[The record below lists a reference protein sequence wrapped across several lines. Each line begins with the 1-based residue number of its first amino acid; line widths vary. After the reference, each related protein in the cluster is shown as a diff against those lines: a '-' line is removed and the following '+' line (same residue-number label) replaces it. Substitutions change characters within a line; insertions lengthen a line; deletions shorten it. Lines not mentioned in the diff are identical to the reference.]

1 MTTYTAPLRDMRFV
15 MEELCGMGEIATLPG
30 LADAT
35 PDLVAA
41 VLEEAAK
48 VAGEVLAPIN
58 QQGDV
63 EGSRLVDGHVTTPPG
78 WKEAYTTF
86 IEGGWNGAVN
96 EPEWGGMGLPWLVN
110 VAVQEMFQGA
120 NMAFSLCPMLT
131 QGAIE
136 AISLNGSE
144 ELKQRFLPKMVAGE
158 WTGTMNLTEPQAGSD
173 LGAVRTRAERAE
185 GHYLISGQKIF
196 ITYGDHDLTANIIHL
211 VLARTPDAPPGVKGI
226 SLFVV
231 PKFIDDGNGAAPRPN
246 DVQCVSI
253 EHKLGI
259 HASPTAVMSFGDRGG
274 AVGYLV
280 GEENR
285 GLEYMFVMM
294 NLERLVVGLQAL
306 GVSERAYQQAVA
318 YARERIQGQPIGS
331 RAGERLPII
340 HHPGIRRELMLM
352 RAEIEA
358 MRAVAYAAGRASD
371 LYYRHPDADERAR
384 NKARLDLLTPVVK
397 GWCTERSVDLTS
409 INIQIHGGMGYVEET
424 GASQYFRDARI
435 TSIYEGTTA
444 IQANDL
450 VGRKIIRDEAKTAR
464 ALFQEMQ
471 NLDPALA
478 SNADPAAPV
487 IRAALKAGVDEASRV
502 VDWVLE
508 AHRRDPRLPAAASIS
523 VLLLFGTLAG
533 GYEMARA
540 ALAAG
545 QRLADGGAGDP
556 DFLAAK
562 IATARFYAQQ
572 VMPRIGALGRAIVDG
587 SETALAL
594 DTELF

>member
-1 MTTYTAPLRDMRFV
+1 MTTYAAPLRDMRFV
-15 MEELCGMGEIATLPG
+15 MEELCGLQDIATLPG
-30 LADAT
+30 LGDAT

-63 EGSRLVDGHVTTPPG
+63 EGSRLVDGGVLTPTG
-78 WKEAYTTF
+78 WKDAYTTF

-96 EPEWGGMGLPWLVN
+96 EPKWGGMGLPWLVN
-110 VAVQEMFQGA
+110 AAVQEMFHAA
-120 NMAFSLCPMLT
+120 NMAFALCPMLT

-136 AISLNGSE
+136 AIGLNGSD
-144 ELKQRFLPKMVAGE
+144 ELKQRFLPKMVSGE

-173 LGAVRTRAERAE
+173 LGAVRSRAERAD

-196 ITYGDHDLTANIIHL
+196 ITYGDHDLTENIIHL

-231 PKFIDDGNGAAPRPN
+231 PKIILDDDGNPVRPN
-246 DVQCVSI
+246 DVSCVSI

-259 HASPTAVMSFGDRGG
+259 HGSPTAVLSFGDHGG

-294 NLERLVVGLQAL
+294 NLERLVVGIQGL
-306 GVSERAYQQAVA
+306 GISERAYQQAVA
-318 YARERIQGQPIGS
+318 YARERVQGQPIGIK
-331 RAGERLPII
+331 GERAPILY
-340 HHPGIRRELMLM
+340 HPGIRRKLMAM

-358 MRAVAYAAGRASD
+358 MRALIYAAARASD
-371 LYYRHPDADERAR
+371 IYYRHPDADERAR

-409 INIQIHGGMGYVEET
+409 IGVQIHGGMGYIEET
-424 GASQYFRDARI
+424 GASQHFRDARI
-435 TSIYEGTTA
+435 TPIYEGTTA

-450 VGRKIIRDEAKTAR
+450 VGRKIIRDDAKSVRTLLQEMR
-464 ALFQEMQ
+464 AL
-471 NLDPALA
+471 DGALA
-478 SNADPAAPV
+478 SNTDDAAPV
-487 IRAALKAGVDEASRV
+487 LRAALTSGIDDAGKV
-502 VDWVLE
+502 VDWLLD
-508 AHRRDPRLPAAASIS
+508 AARRDPRLPMAAANS
-523 VLLLFGTLAG
+523 VLHLMGTLVG
-533 GYEMARA
+533 GYEMART

-545 QRLADGGAGDP
+545 RRLAAGDGDP

-562 IATARFYAQQ
+562 LTTARYYAQH
-572 VMPRIGALGRAIVDG
+572 VMPRISALGRAIIDG
-587 SETALAL
+587 SETVLAL
-594 DTELF
+594 DPEAF

>member
-1 MTTYTAPLRDMRFV
+1 MSIYAAPIRDMRFV
-15 MEELCGMGEIATLPG
+15 MEELCGLEEIASLPG
-30 LADAT
+30 LEEAT

-63 EGSRLVDGHVTTPPG
+63 QGSQLVDGQVVTPDG

-86 IEGGWNGAVN
+86 TEGGWNGAVN

-110 VAVQEMFQGA
+110 AAVQEMIHGA
-120 NMAFSLCPMLT
+120 NMAFALCPMLT

-144 ELKQRFLPKMVAGE
+144 KLKQQFLPKMVSGE

-173 LGAVRTRAERAE
+173 LGAVRTRAERLD
-185 GHYLISGQKIF
+185 GHYLITGQKIF
-196 ITYGDHDLTANIIHL
+196 ITYGDHDLTDNIIHL
-211 VLARTPDAPPGVKGI
+211 VLARLPDAPAGVKGI

-231 PKFIDDGNGAAPRPN
+231 PKFILEDDGTPGRRN

-259 HASPTAVMSFGDRGG
+259 HGSPTAVLSFGDQGG

-294 NLERLVVGLQAL
+294 NLERLVVGIQGL
-306 GVSERAYQQAVA
+306 GVSEHAYQQAVA
-318 YARERIQGQPIGS
+318 YARERIQGQPVGTN
-331 RAGERLPII
+331 GDERLPII
-340 HHPGIRRELMLM
+340 HHPSIRRDLMAM

-358 MRAVAYAAGRASD
+358 MRAVAYAAARASD
-371 LYYRHPDADERAR
+371 LYYRHPDEAERQR
-384 NKARLDLLTPVVK
+384 NKSRLDLLTPVVK
-397 GWCTERSVDLTS
+397 GWCTERSVELTS
-409 INIQIHGGMGYVEET
+409 IGVQVHGGMGYIEET
-424 GASQYFRDARI
+424 GASQHFRDARI
-435 TSIYEGTTA
+435 TPIYEGTTA

-450 VGRKIIRDEAKTAR
+450 VGRKIIRDGAKSARSLFAEMR
-464 ALFQEMQ
+464 AL
-471 NLDPALA
+471 DGGLA
-478 SNADPAAPV
+478 SNADESAAV
-487 IRAALKAGVDEASRV
+487 MRTALKSAIDDASAV
-502 VDWVLE
+502 VDWLLDV
-508 AHRRDPRLPAAASIS
+508 ARRDPRLPAAASIK
-523 VLLLFGTLAG
+523 VLHVFGTLLG

-540 ALAAG
+540 LLAASKQLAAG
-545 QRLADGGAGDP
+545 EGDP
-556 DFLAAK
+556 QFLKAK
-562 IATARFYAQQ
+562 VVTARFYAEQILPQ
-572 VMPRIGALGRAIVDG
+572 TASLRGAIADA
-587 SETALAL
+587 SETALAF
-594 DTELF
+594 DVDSF

>member
-1 MTTYTAPLRDMRFV
+1 MSIYAAPIRDMRFV
-15 MEELCGMGEIATLPG
+15 MEELCGLEEIASLPG
-30 LADAT
+30 LEEAT

-63 EGSRLVDGHVTTPPG
+63 QGSQLVDGQVVTPDG
-78 WKEAYTTF
+78 WKDAYTTF
-86 IEGGWNGAVN
+86 TEGGWNGAVN

-110 VAVQEMFQGA
+110 AAVQEMIHGA
-120 NMAFSLCPMLT
+120 NMAFALCPMLT

-144 ELKQRFLPKMVAGE
+144 ELKQQFLPKMVSGE

-173 LGAVRTRAERAE
+173 LGAVRTRAERLD
-185 GHYLISGQKIF
+185 GHYLITGQKIF
-196 ITYGDHDLTANIIHL
+196 ITYGDHDLTDNIIHL
-211 VLARTPDAPPGVKGI
+211 VLARLPDAPAGVKGI

-231 PKFIDDGNGAAPRPN
+231 PKFILEEDGAPGRRN

-259 HASPTAVMSFGDRGG
+259 HGSPTAVLSFGDNGG

-294 NLERLVVGLQAL
+294 NLERLVVGIQGL
-306 GVSERAYQQAVA
+306 GVSEHAYQQAVA
-318 YARERIQGQPIGS
+318 YARERIQGQPVGTN
-331 RAGERLPII
+331 GDERLPII
-340 HHPGIRRELMLM
+340 HHPSIRRDLMAM

-358 MRAVAYAAGRASD
+358 MRAVAYAAARASD
-371 LYYRHPDADERAR
+371 LYYRHPDEAERER

-397 GWCTERSVDLTS
+397 GWCTERSVELTS
-409 INIQIHGGMGYVEET
+409 IGVQVHGGMGYIEET
-424 GASQYFRDARI
+424 GASQHFRDARI
-435 TSIYEGTTA
+435 TPIYEGTTA

-450 VGRKIIRDEAKTAR
+450 VGRKIIRDGAKSAR
-464 ALFQEMQ
+464 SLFAEMRE
-471 NLDPALA
+471 LDGGLA
-478 SNADPAAPV
+478 SNADESAAV
-487 IRAALKAGVDEASRV
+487 MRAALKSAINDASAV
-502 VDWVLE
+502 VDWLLDV
-508 AHRRDPRLPAAASIS
+508 ARRDPRLPAAASIK
-523 VLLLFGTLAG
+523 VLHVFGTLLG

-540 ALAAG
+540 LLAASRQLAAG
-545 QRLADGGAGDP
+545 EGDP
-556 DFLAAK
+556 QFLKAK
-562 IATARFYAQQ
+562 VVTARFYAEQILPQ
-572 VMPRIGALGRAIVDG
+572 TASLRGAIADA
-587 SETALAL
+587 SETALAF
-594 DTELF
+594 DVESF